1 MLMTN
6 VLMKQ
11 LMMKSE
17 HNVFHFLFTLD
28 YKGLVADTLFLD
40 ITLEGASCIKDED
53 EEDESQEDSEN

>member
-1 MLMTN
+1 MLVTN
-6 VLMKQ
+6 VKQ

-28 YKGLVADTLFLD
+28 YKGLDADTLFLD

-53 EEDESQEDSEN
+53 EEGEDESQEDSEN